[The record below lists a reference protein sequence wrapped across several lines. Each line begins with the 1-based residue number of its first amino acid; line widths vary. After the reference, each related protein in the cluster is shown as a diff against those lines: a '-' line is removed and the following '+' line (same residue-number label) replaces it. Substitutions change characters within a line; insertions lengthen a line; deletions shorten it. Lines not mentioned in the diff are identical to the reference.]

1 MKLKYKKMVLL
12 VTMSTMFIGLVVF
25 SIVSPSKETTK
36 DADKTTNVE
45 ETKKSDKKQKEE
57 STSTPKATE
66 TPEVTATPTP
76 TKEPETLLKKDSD
89 KKIVK
94 LVKDYFDLGLK
105 NDIDGLKKIHTDKS
119 LIMKEEIKA
128 KYKYVEDVKNIECY
142 TMDGPEKGSYLVYIY
157 SEFKFKD
164 IKTLAPGLSRLY
176 VTETKDGDFKIF
188 NGADAK
194 INEYILKADKEAEV
208 QALVDKVSVKL
219 EEALSKDADL
229 KKFNEEVLNNKEDKS
244 TEDKSTEDK
253 STKDKSTKDKS
264 SKNMST
270 EDKNSKDKSTKD
282 KSSKDK
288 KSDSKSK
295 KSKKETKKS

>member
-36 DADKTTNVE
+36 DADKTTKVE

-57 STSTPKATE
+57 STSTPKATA

-176 VTETKDGDFKIF
+176 VTETKDGDLKIF

-229 KKFNEEVLNNKEDKS
+229 KKFNEEVLNKKEDKS
-244 TEDKSTEDK
+244 TEDKS
-253 STKDKSTKDKS
+253 SKDTS

-270 EDKNSKDKSTKD
+270 EDKSSKGESSKDKSSKE